1 MPLEGRNH
9 LDSVGMLRL
18 WRPRGSPSADE
29 VAVVADE
36 VAADKGEHELH
47 EVKRESVEAEDGRES
62 VRQ

>member
-29 VAVVADE
+29 VAQVADE
-36 VAADKGEHELH
+36 AADKVADKGRGPPDELDARAY
-47 EVKRESVEAEDGRES
+47 EKKSA
-62 VRQ
+62 